1 MEKPSSA
8 KRPSPGEAKRSAS
21 ADRPETR
28 RQGRPVKPETI
39 PFAVRLPREAREALI
54 KAGESE
60 ERPAAWI
67 AQRAI
72 IAWLKTNGWL
82 E

>member
-1 MEKPSSA
+1 
-8 KRPSPGEAKRSAS
+8 
-21 ADRPETR
+21 
-28 RQGRPVKPETI
+28 VKPETI

-60 ERPAAWI
+60 ERPATWI

-72 IAWLKTNGWL
+72 MAWLKTNGWL

>member
-1 MEKPSSA
+1 
-8 KRPSPGEAKRSAS
+8 
-21 ADRPETR
+21 
-28 RQGRPVKPETI
+28 VKPETI

-67 AQRAI
+67 AQRAMAQNKRMARMI
-72 IAWLKTNGWL
+72 TRLLLDITLRLRL